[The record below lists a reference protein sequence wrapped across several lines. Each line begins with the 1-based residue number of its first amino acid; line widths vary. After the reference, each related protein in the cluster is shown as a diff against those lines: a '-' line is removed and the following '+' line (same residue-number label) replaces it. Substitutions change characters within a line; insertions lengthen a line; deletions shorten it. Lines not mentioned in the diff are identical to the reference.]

1 MEKGGDEVVRKTNFN
16 LIDYKYEQLLYKSK
30 VYDAKQYIN
39 NTINKLIS
47 MEVDYSAIEKCS
59 KEFIQ
64 GKVNWETEK
73 FNKFKEDQKQIEI
86 ENFWDDNFDYYGV
99 STSYGYMLNK
109 VTKSFMQN
117 AHSYYDC
124 LAQFINVALL
134 GNLALSR
141 NQINFSGLLNELK
154 KNHSTIYNNVI
165 QRMEK
170 VMNSPNFSYIAD
182 VNNTLKH
189 IHDISPRMKMSFIG
203 SDFSLRFP
211 SFSKAN
217 RRNSNH
223 HNSVDLLDKMD
234 EIIKELEQVT
244 RDIISLVE
252 IELKTMNVKYNKN
265 RIHDIKYTLLM
276 FDDPETDNQ
285 LQIFYETNDSI
296 QNGDLFFVLHCKD
309 NSEEI
314 RALNC
319 PYEEILV
326 KNQTNELIGYL
337 TPIEVDSNDDFSLLF
352 YKGYKITLDSDTYT
366 VYKHTQKH
374 LQKNSPIHWLVM
386 DGTRSKIPLSN

>member
-1 MEKGGDEVVRKTNFN
+1 
-16 LIDYKYEQLLYKSK
+16 
-30 VYDAKQYIN
+30 
-39 NTINKLIS
+39 
-47 MEVDYSAIEKCS
+47 
-59 KEFIQ
+59 
-64 GKVNWETEK
+64 
-73 FNKFKEDQKQIEI
+73 
-86 ENFWDDNFDYYGV
+86 
-99 STSYGYMLNK
+99 
-109 VTKSFMQN
+109 
-117 AHSYYDC
+117 
-124 LAQFINVALL
+124 
-134 GNLALSR
+134 
-141 NQINFSGLLNELK
+141 
-154 KNHSTIYNNVI
+154 
-165 QRMEK
+165 
-170 VMNSPNFSYIAD
+170 
-182 VNNTLKH
+182 
-189 IHDISPRMKMSFIG
+189 
-203 SDFSLRFP
+203 
-211 SFSKAN
+211 
-217 RRNSNH
+217 
-223 HNSVDLLDKMD
+223 MD

-374 LQKNSPIHWLVM
+374 LQKNSQIYWLVM